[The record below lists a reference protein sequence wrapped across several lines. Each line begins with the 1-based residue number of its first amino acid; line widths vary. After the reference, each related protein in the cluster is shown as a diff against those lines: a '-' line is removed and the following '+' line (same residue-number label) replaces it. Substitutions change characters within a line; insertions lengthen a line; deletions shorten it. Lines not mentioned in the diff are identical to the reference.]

1 MKKDSVERLFF
12 ASLRQALE
20 DLAPEELE
28 VFQKWFDPADR
39 RPQFH
44 IAPVM
49 GAVSYLS
56 RDPALYEKVMDRAG
70 RYASDWSYEHLSP
83 LERKLWSS
91 LPLVGRERAV
101 KRLLRAG
108 LKNIHRDGQL
118 EARRDGSKL
127 VVVVAN
133 SIFCRTV
140 VANGPVCVYYASLFK
155 GLMERAS
162 LGWSLVVE
170 SNCGGQGRPEC
181 QFEPTA

>member
-1 MKKDSVERLFF
+1 MKKDSVERLFL

-20 DLAPEELE
+20 DIAPEKLD

-49 GAVSYLS
+49 GAVSYLG
-56 RDPALYEKVMDRAG
+56 RDPALYESVMDRAG

-91 LPLVGRERAV
+91 MPLAGRERAV
-101 KRLLRAG
+101 TRLLRAG
-108 LKNIHRDGQL
+108 LRNIHRDGELQ
-118 EARRDGSKL
+118 ARRDGSKL
-127 VVVVAN
+127 VVIVAN

-140 VANGPVCVYYASLFK
+140 TGEGPVCVYYASLFK
-155 GLMERAS
+155 GLMARAA
-162 LGWSLVVE
+162 LGWSLVIE
-170 SNCGGQGRPEC
+170 SSCGGQGRSEC
-181 QFEPTA
+181 HFEATA